1 MRIILLG
8 PPGSGKGTQGDLI
21 SQRYGFPKVST
32 GDILRQAVRERTN
45 LGLKAESMMNRG
57 LLVSDGIVLELVR
70 QRISAEDCRRGY
82 LLDGFPRNISQ
93 AESLEKLETGRP
105 ERAVEIQ
112 VDFDM
117 LVQRLSAR
125 LVCGQCQAVYN
136 LNVQPPR
143 REGACDVCS
152 EGLVRRKDDQPDVIA
167 ERLKVYKKETEP
179 LRGYY
184 QAKNVYHAVDGQ
196 GTVQEVYLRIASYLD
211 AALAESSGLK
221 DEVRR

>member
-21 SQRYGFPKVST
+21 AQRYGFPKIST
-32 GDILRQAVRERTN
+32 GDILRQSVRERTV

-57 LLVSDGIVLELVR
+57 LLVSDDVVLELVR
-70 QRISAEDCRRGY
+70 LRIGAEDCRRGY
-82 LLDGFPRNISQ
+82 LLDGFPRNLSQ
-93 AESLEKLETGRP
+93 AEGLDKLEPGRP

-112 VDFDM
+112 VDFDV
-117 LVQRLSAR
+117 LVRRLSSR

-143 REGACDVCS
+143 SEGVCDACRG
-152 EGLVRRKDDQPDVIA
+152 GLVRRKDDRPDVIA
-167 ERLKVYKKETEP
+167 ERLRVYRAETEP

-184 QAKNVYHAVDGQ
+184 QAKGVYSAVDGQ
-196 GTVQEVYLRIASYLD
+196 GTVQEVYLRIASTLD
-211 AALAESSGLK
+211 AALAEAPGLK
-221 DEVRR
+221 DEARR